1 MKILIIDN
9 YDSFTFNLY
18 QCVGEILLDTGG
30 KFKLDVLRNNDI
42 TIQEIKKRRYDKIII
57 SPGPGDPG
65 NPLYFGV
72 CADVLVRLGAKTP
85 ILGVCLGMQGM
96 AHCFGGKVI
105 RATRPMHGKTSV
117 IKHDGSGV
125 FRGLPQHME
134 VMRYHSLVV
143 EKATVPDCFK
153 ITAHTRDTEEIMGLR
168 HKTYPMEGVQFHPES
183 FATDCG
189 KSLLMNFVT
198 PWTRQTS

>member
-1 MKILIIDN
+1 MRILIIDN

-18 QCVGEILLDTGG
+18 QHIGEILLDTGG
-30 KFKLDVLRNNDI
+30 KFKLDVLRNNAI
-42 TIQEIKKRRYDKIII
+42 TVHEIKKRRYDKIII

-65 NPLYFGV
+65 DPLYFGV
-72 CADVLVRLGAKTP
+72 CADVLLCLGAKTP
-85 ILGVCLGMQGM
+85 IFGVCLGMQGM
-96 AHCFGGKVI
+96 ARCFGGKVV

-117 IKHDGSGV
+117 IKHDGSGI
-125 FRGLPQHME
+125 FRGLPQNME

-143 EKATVPDCFK
+143 EKATVPNCFK
-153 ITAHTRDTEEIMGLR
+153 ITAHARDTEEIMGLR

-189 KSLLMNFVT
+189 KSLLANFLI
-198 PWTRQTS
+198 PWTRQTF